1 MDEEYVFKIP
11 IGEVTEV
18 LEDELEHYGM
28 PRRSGRYP
36 WGSGDTPYQHGGPY
50 SANDFVQRI
59 NELKSEGVTSKEI
72 ADYFGVTTTALR
84 AQESIAKNEI
94 RNIKVD
100 TAKALKEKGFNTYQ
114 IADKMGIAESSVRSL
129 LNSQTEARSNKAQ
142 KTADFLKK
150 KVNEKGMIDVGTGV
164 ELSLNISKEKLKES
178 LYLLE
183 NEGYKVYKGQMPQ
196 VTNKGKYTTIKILC
210 PPGTEYKDIYNFDK
224 INSLE
229 DYISYDNGETFKP
242 AFAYPSSMDSK
253 RLAIRYAEEGGTDR
267 DGLIE
272 LRPGVKDLDLGGSM
286 YAQVRILVDN
296 KKYIKGM
303 AVYSDDL
310 PDGIDVR
317 FNTNKSKSK
326 NKMECLKDI
335 KDDPHNPFG
344 SLIKERGGQ
353 SYYIDKN
360 GKEHLS
366 LINKRAEEGD
376 WNEWAKKISG
386 QVLSKQTPGTAKTQL
401 DLTLAEKK
409 LEFDNICALTNPVLK
424 KSLLKSFADDCD
436 AGAVHLKATAFPRQK
451 THVLLP
457 LTTIKDNE
465 VYAPFYKNGEKI
477 ALIRYPHAGTFEI
490 PILTVNNKNAE
501 GKKMMGTTPLDAIG
515 INSKTA
521 GILSGADF
529 DGDTV
534 TTIPLSGKVKIT
546 STRPLDGLKNFD
558 PKDAYPKR
566 EGMKIMSEKQKQIEM
581 GVTSNLITDMTIKGA
596 TDKELARAVRH
607 SMVVIDAVK
616 HELDY
621 KKSEQ
626 DNGVSALKKKY
637 QRNIDPET
645 GAETHGVSTLLSR
658 AKSEQRV
665 LKRVGTPKV
674 NQKGKPWYDSSK
686 PEGAYIY
693 NEVREEY
700 IDKHGKTQVRTMKST
715 RMAETSD
722 AHTLSTGTPI
732 EETYADFANGLKSLA
747 NRARKEMVYTSNPT
761 TNKAAKY
768 KYAAEVKSLDNKLKL
783 SLSNAPRE
791 RAAQALANSE
801 VKAKKAAHP
810 ELTASEEKKLSQ
822 QALSRART
830 VVGAKR
836 TLVEITDSEWEAI
849 QAGAITPTKQEQIF
863 NHTDSD
869 KLRERATPR
878 NKLAVTDAKIA
889 SMKAMKNSGFTTDEI
904 ANKLGVSTSTV
915 IKYIK

>member
-1 MDEEYVFKIP
+1 MDKHVFKEPLYIFSN
-11 IGEVTEV
+11 
-18 LEDELEHYGM
+18 ELKHYGM

-36 WGSGDTPYQHGGPY
+36 WGSGENPYQHGGNY
-50 SANDFVQRI
+50 SAHEFVQRI
-59 NELKSEGVTSKEI
+59 KELKDEGVTEAEI
-72 ADYFGVTTTALR
+72 AKYFGITTTALR
-84 AQESIAKNEI
+84 AQSSIAKNEV

-100 TAKALKEKGFNTYQ
+100 TAKALKEKGFNSYQ

-129 LNSQTEARSNKAQ
+129 LNAQTEERSNKAQ

-150 KVNEKGMIDVGTGV
+150 KVNEKGMIDVGAGV

-183 NEGYKVYKGQMPQ
+183 KEGYKLYTGQMPQ
-196 VTNKGKYTTIKILC
+196 VTNKGKYTTINVLC
-210 PPGTEYKDIYNFDK
+210 PPGTEYKEIFNYDK
-224 INSLE
+224 IHSLE

-242 AFAYPSSMDSK
+242 SFVYPSSMDSK
-253 RLAIRYAEEGGTDR
+253 RLAIRYAEDGGVDK

-272 LRPGVKDLDLGGSM
+272 IRPGVKDLDLGKSM

-303 AVYSDDL
+303 ATYSTDL
-310 PDGIDVR
+310 PDGVDVL

-326 NKMECLKDI
+326 SKMECLKDI

-344 SLIKERGGQ
+344 SLIKEHGGQ
-353 SYYIDKN
+353 SYYTGSD

-376 WNEWAKKISG
+376 WNDWARKISN
-386 QVLSKQTPGTAKTQL
+386 QVLSKQPPGTAKTQL
-401 DLTLAEKK
+401 DLTLAEKN
-409 LEFDNICALTNPVLK
+409 LEYEKICALTNPVLK
-424 KSLLKSFADDCD
+424 KNLLKSFADDCD
-436 AGAVHLKATAFPRQK
+436 AGAVHLKAAAFPRQK

-457 LTTIKDNE
+457 LTTIKDGE

-490 PILTVNNKNAE
+490 PILTVNNKNKE
-501 GKKMMGTTPLDAIG
+501 GQKMMGTTPLDAIG

-534 TTIPLSGKVKIT
+534 TTIPLSDKVKIT
-546 STRPLDGLKNFD
+546 STRPLDGLKGFD

-581 GVTSNLITDMTIKGA
+581 GTTSNLITDMTIKGA

-626 DNGVSALKKKY
+626 DNGIAALKKKY
-637 QRNIDPET
+637 QKNIDPVT
-645 GAETHGVSTLLSR
+645 GAESHGVSTLLSR

-665 LKRVGTPKV
+665 LKRVGTPKI
-674 NQKGKPWYDSSK
+674 NQKGKTWYDPSK

-700 IDKHGKTQVRTMKST
+700 VDKHGKTQVRTTKST
-715 RMAETSD
+715 RMAEASD
-722 AHTLSTGTPI
+722 ARSLSTGTTI
-732 EETYADFANGLKSLA
+732 EETYADFANSLKALA
-747 NRARKEMVYTSNPT
+747 NNARKEMVYTSNPR

-768 KYAAEVKSLDNKLKL
+768 KYADEVKSLENKLKL
-783 SLSNAPRE
+783 SLMNAPRE

-801 VKAKKAAHP
+801 VRAKKAAHP

-836 TLVEITDSEWEAI
+836 TLVDITDSEWRAI
-849 QAGAITPTKQEQIF
+849 QEGAVSPTKQAQIF

-878 NKLAVTDAKIA
+878 NKLEISNATIA
-889 SMKAMKNSGFTTDEI
+889 SMKAMKNSGFTIDEI
-904 ANKLGVSTSTV
+904 AEKLGVSPSTV
-915 IKYIK
+915 VNHLK